1 MISERTS
8 GGNSLAPGRK
18 GGNSSPAWAAR
29 ASRSQTKARA
39 RPIGA
44 PWTERGTRRA
54 PLAVEAARLLDGVAP
69 GGHAGRVGPVVPVLV
84 LRVSERAADPRAAD
98 AARRGADGRAG
109 ARAPDGGADRRAR
122 SRTAHRADERA
133 HPGALGGVG
142 RGIKTGLLLGPRH
155 ALIHI
160 AGLLLGGLSL
170 RRIRVHRRLRPGA
183 ARDRDSERDHDQPC
197 QHAFHFRSSL
207 CFSVAT
213 LSLRGSTAPRPS
225 LLRRQPVAERLDRD
239 AGL

>member
-29 ASRSQTKARA
+29 GSRSQTKARA

-44 PWTERGTRRA
+44 PWTAREPRRA
-54 PLAVEAARLLDGVAP
+54 PLAVEDARLLDGVAP
-69 GGHAGRVGPVVPVLV
+69 GGHARRVGPVVPALV
-84 LRVSERAADPRAAD
+84 LRVPEGAADAGPAD
-98 AARRGADGRAG
+98 AAR
-109 ARAPDGGADRRAR
+109 PPPR
-122 SRTAHRADERA
+122 SPPAQRADEHA

-142 RGIKTGLLLGPRH
+142 RGIKAGLLLGPRH

-160 AGLLLGGLSL
+160 ARLLLGGLSL
-170 RRIRVHRRLRPGA
+170 RRIGVHRRLRPGA
-183 ARDRDSERDHDQPC
+183 ARDRNSERDHDQPC

-207 CFSVAT
+207 CCSLAT
-213 LSLRGSTAPRPS
+213 LSPRLHS
-225 LLRRQPVAERLDRD
+225 SSS
-239 AGL
+239 